1 MSDRTLIYGLRF
13 IDGDTVVDKHGR
25 TYRIGGIDALETPH
39 SDDDVVSP
47 AGIVAKDIAA
57 HTDQGIRFTD
67 NTDLY
72 GRGLAYLEPL
82 ADGKTSNEILI
93 ASGLA
98 GVGDLEEPP
107 ADVRRARAMEF
118 ARTMRGIKDEEAEEI
133 KAFVRKINTPASA
146 HGIPGFNIRESQGY
160 IAPKRDNVVRNS
172 LARGVDTL
180 QKNLYKA
187 AAGAADFISFDSGKE
202 WAERNALLNDIDI
215 RRNPARVASMDDIHG
230 VKDALIYGLERVT
243 EQAPNLA
250 FDVATA
256 AATGGLGY
264 VAKGLGMATKVANW
278 AKAGAAASSVLQ
290 NTGEAYDSMKQAG
303 AEHAAGGA
311 MLTGLAMGALDFAG
325 LVYMAKGIM
334 KPFGVSDEIA
344 EEAMKHAVGAK
355 MVAGDILKTI
365 GKTSAFE
372 GATEGLQEVTK
383 DIGVHL
389 AGGDTDKLGPLSD
402 RFLESVVA
410 GGLVGGVYGGA
421 GRSVKHGIDAYSNRS
436 KEKETRNADLNN
448 GYGNFDDDNAQHI
461 DASGNVVRGQYR
473 GYNPQNDSIET
484 EQGYRPEVTEPVQP
498 EVTPEPVQPAVTP
511 EPAPEPVQPT
521 VEPEPVQPEV
531 NSEPEPVQPT
541 VEPEVTP
548 EPEPEPVQPT
558 VDDKAATIA
567 QLKQELGLKTLEPT
581 PEAKPENNAEEE
593 LSQPKND
600 HFEGSNPRRIIEDV
614 IKGSDNM
621 PKTVREAILSRVM
634 EKDSGDLFKLFN
646 KSYSARERNAV
657 IDDIIA
663 KHPDIEQFIKDTVS
677 NEEVRLKKARIEAID
692 QATKDGDTKKIR
704 EIDAERAKLKDFKD
718 YFTISQARSPLEIGR
733 VRESLKKT
741 VLERLKAKYPTT
753 ISEDEYKAMSPA
765 EKQRNDEAYRKSSI
779 NQGLFNAAKSRFERA
794 LADGYADGINSVL
807 NDHLGGMSGNGFLA
821 SRLLTDKSTDF
832 NTFASK
838 FADGNYSAEQI
849 ADKIN
854 AMALA
859 DRAHHKILNEERP
872 VNDKTKQAL
881 ERLKTAKEQESF
893 QEREHVVPPEKRT
906 QPAEHDEA
914 VEYAA
919 NRFMQGV
926 ESIRG
931 AVNNEYVENDDN
943 GNSADYVDDIE
954 PSSGN
959 KTITN
964 DRFEST
970 EVVKILSNNDQFDI
984 TDINDLELLREAVKN
999 GYGRES
1005 RKAVNRGNLINNV
1018 LGVFGDQSFEAQQT
1032 YAQLTSEERRNEA
1045 IRLLDER
1052 IENAATKPLDLETT
1066 ERLNTFVDGV
1076 VIAAHLK
1083 SISAEMLPTAD
1094 AVRKIVEPTEVEYQ
1108 ALADTFEVDVEA
1120 MRKGLKFAENA
1131 VAHLVSTP
1139 RGQVNRESFIEAAKA
1154 GLQSLGFNNGN
1165 AAKLALNAYEI
1176 RDRYR
1181 LGKQSQETLDNAY
1194 HLFSAGFAKSY
1205 SPAQVVDLFYE
1216 IGILDNGRR
1225 DDNAFVN
1232 RYSDDKLSGG
1242 EIASM
1247 TLSTTQGVKRTV
1259 NLSAMVSDKFEHS
1272 EFSATGVVLNSR
1284 LMTDYKFIGA
1294 VNDALA
1300 SLSNYRADGYV
1311 LDNVYGEFDK
1321 LPDNAPLLK
1330 LGSRT
1335 FTKGDYDTKLLR
1347 LIATQPTI
1355 NNAQY
1360 RAYAE
1365 RSLNKALNVLRGFE
1379 SFTIDD
1385 NIRRLGIKARESE
1398 NVDYTVS
1405 LIDEIKRLRDT
1416 RQQQVAKDGVS
1427 KADFDKVLEATFGN
1441 TDKSDL
1447 LDTLYRSARSLADGV
1462 DTRNANN
1469 NKMLDTDSYNEIR
1482 DLQSQAREDLNAV
1495 ISTLREN
1502 ITKRS
1507 TTITGVDVP
1516 TMEKIKDQLEAAR
1529 SALYEANTPM
1539 YRMYDEIAQQRAM
1552 GKNVKSDRSEDQTL
1566 LYNGSEE
1573 EGGTGVHVELEA
1585 AGLKPVSGQ
1594 TLADKIM
1601 GKKPVVDPSV
1611 AELTEPSALGVPG
1624 SYRRVEVIG
1633 SEGRSTETDHW
1644 SDAIEQRQKEIEFE
1658 QTIDFNRPRRQAI
1671 NARQVIN
1678 EQINS
1683 NNDFVVVQYDNGQL
1697 SATEFTADENGYN
1710 ETSNELF
1717 TTDVKGVNDFLEQYG
1732 DKLLL
1737 TTENIGNYLANE
1749 RFFPTVVNVAEM
1761 SRALGAGTFEVSPA
1775 TTAREVLDAAISLAR
1790 NEPVKTPRQAV
1801 RELGTRNRKT
1811 WNEVSF
1817 TDTDGNFTDIN
1828 DDLKKNNPKLYH
1840 TLLGVRGLI
1849 RRSGI
1854 ANEVEVVFNRNDDTR
1869 VESFEV
1875 GEGIAYRI
1883 HIGEINDNTDL
1894 GLFVMKLGHEVGH
1907 IVLDLY
1913 SSAFEQGALSAE
1925 SNRLFDSV
1933 KSLYGDILDNPTA
1946 EKKEAFADAYAQ
1958 AFSKALF
1965 KRAIEGRGDK
1975 SSFVRTVY
1983 ERFKNIGKDITKLWD
1998 DILNVFGKVTGRK
2011 QVRNT
2016 KELDAFFSSMEKD
2029 IGQYREYAR
2038 QMQENL
2044 SGKKI
2049 LSYAKRAPRIL
2060 NAIEHIAASIVP
2072 NIMRLNRINKDIGA
2086 MFTRQVHLKTVLQKR
2101 AVSKEIAGGLYKGN
2115 KINAKAVERGYADLV
2130 NGRTDTQQA
2139 KAVMEWLNK
2148 VNDLVRRTLDPNGIG
2163 AYEAHTIKDGKVPYN
2178 LDRIKVE
2185 KNAQAVVDILTREGI
2200 PDAKNLVDVVLR
2212 GTDDEM
2218 FGAVRQ
2224 RWSDILADD
2233 KHRAALSG
2241 YLESNGVA
2249 VINSHIHNLTHTA
2262 AMRAAFGAHARN
2274 LDGTLMKGDDGKVL
2288 FKSRLKLNHY
2298 VAGLTESEA
2307 KAVSDI
2313 YRSLNGDWGYRA
2325 PNFARNTFNTMNL
2338 LSSMSILTYA
2348 GIANVMDT
2356 AIPLMRAG
2364 KMGIAIKAIAQS
2376 VKQIVPGSRKE
2387 ALNLAHN
2394 LGVINHAVLQN
2405 SLSGIFV
2412 GDRNLVGRSVDKL
2425 ADFYFTATGMNFTT
2439 KISRVVA
2446 TAVAYESFKHAAKK
2460 PTDRANSTFL
2470 ERMGVSAKDVQTVS
2484 HFIGDNDVNII
2495 FDDTIPMDA
2504 DTAAAVERFKNGLTE
2519 FVSNSTLDPNALT
2532 DPIIAS
2538 NPWFALLMN
2547 LKRFFYAFHD
2557 TVIKGQ
2563 WNETAKRFSQASGI
2577 KDVPYV
2583 AYPLFSTLLFMM
2595 PLSFAAWWLREFF
2608 RDGDVDTK
2616 NPADLPADV
2625 ILKET
2630 FMRSGIMGLG
2640 EIYANADRATEYGTP
2655 AALSFTPSV
2664 AQFWRVGNDLYHEKY
2679 EQAAKDGVPFYQ
2691 LIQNWKRT
2699 YFNDKE

>member
-1 MSDRTLIYGLRF
+1 M
-13 IDGDTVVDKHGR
+13 
-25 TYRIGGIDALETPH
+25 
-39 SDDDVVSP
+39 
-47 AGIVAKDIAA
+47 
-57 HTDQGIRFTD
+57 
-67 NTDLY
+67 N
-72 GRGLAYLEPL
+72 
-82 ADGKTSNEILI
+82 
-93 ASGLA
+93 
-98 GVGDLEEPP
+98 
-107 ADVRRARAMEF
+107 
-118 ARTMRGIKDEEAEEI
+118 
-133 KAFVRKINTPASA
+133 
-146 HGIPGFNIRESQGY
+146 
-160 IAPKRDNVVRNS
+160 
-172 LARGVDTL
+172 
-180 QKNLYKA
+180 
-187 AAGAADFISFDSGKE
+187 
-202 WAERNALLNDIDI
+202 
-215 RRNPARVASMDDIHG
+215 
-230 VKDALIYGLERVT
+230 
-243 EQAPNLA
+243 
-250 FDVATA
+250 
-256 AATGGLGY
+256 
-264 VAKGLGMATKVANW
+264 
-278 AKAGAAASSVLQ
+278 
-290 NTGEAYDSMKQAG
+290 
-303 AEHAAGGA
+303 
-311 MLTGLAMGALDFAG
+311 
-325 LVYMAKGIM
+325 
-334 KPFGVSDEIA
+334 
-344 EEAMKHAVGAK
+344 
-355 MVAGDILKTI
+355 
-365 GKTSAFE
+365 
-372 GATEGLQEVTK
+372 
-383 DIGVHL
+383 
-389 AGGDTDKLGPLSD
+389 
-402 RFLESVVA
+402 
-410 GGLVGGVYGGA
+410 
-421 GRSVKHGIDAYSNRS
+421 
-436 KEKETRNADLNN
+436 
-448 GYGNFDDDNAQHI
+448 
-461 DASGNVVRGQYR
+461 
-473 GYNPQNDSIET
+473 
-484 EQGYRPEVTEPVQP
+484 
-498 EVTPEPVQPAVTP
+498 
-511 EPAPEPVQPT
+511 
-521 VEPEPVQPEV
+521 
-531 NSEPEPVQPT
+531 
-541 VEPEVTP
+541 
-548 EPEPEPVQPT
+548 
-558 VDDKAATIA
+558 
-567 QLKQELGLKTLEPT
+567 
-581 PEAKPENNAEEE
+581 
-593 LSQPKND
+593 
-600 HFEGSNPRRIIEDV
+600 
-614 IKGSDNM
+614 
-621 PKTVREAILSRVM
+621 
-634 EKDSGDLFKLFN
+634 KDSGDWFKLFN

-663 KHPDIEQFIKDTVS
+663 KHPDIEQFIKDTVT
-677 NEEVRLKKARIEAID
+677 NEGVRLKEARLKAID
-692 QATKDGDTKKIR
+692 QATKDGDTSALR
-704 EIDAERAKLKDFKD
+704 EIDAERAKLRDFKD
-718 YFTISQARSPLEIGR
+718 YFTISQARSPLETGR

-741 VLERLKAKYPTT
+741 IVERLKAKYPST
-753 ISEDEYKAMSPA
+753 ISESEYNAMSPT
-765 EKQRNDEAYRKSSI
+765 EKKRNDEAYRTSSI
-779 NQGLFNAAKSRFERA
+779 NLGLFNAAKKRFEQA
-794 LADGYADGINSVL
+794 LKSGDADGINSVL

-821 SRLLTDKSTDF
+821 SRLLTDKSADF
-832 NTFASK
+832 NTFANT
-838 FADGNYSAEQI
+838 FADGKHSAEEI

-854 AMALA
+854 AMALV
-859 DRAHHKILNEERP
+859 DRAHHKILNAERP
-872 VNDKTKQAL
+872 VNDKTEQAL

-893 QEREHVVPPEKRT
+893 QEREHVVAPEKRT

-926 ESIRG
+926 ESVRG
-931 AVNNEYVENDDN
+931 AVNNEYETVDDN
-943 GNSADYVDDIE
+943 DNDNPTEHLTDDKSVD
-954 PSSGN
+954 GN

-964 DRFEST
+964 SQFEST
-970 EVVKILSNNDQFDI
+970 EVVKILSNNDQFDV
-984 TDINDLELLREAVKN
+984 TDISDLELLREAVVN
-999 GYGRES
+999 GYGRKS
-1005 RKAVNRGNLINNV
+1005 RKAVNRNKLINNV
-1018 LGVFGDQSFEAQQT
+1018 LSVFGDQSFEVQQT
-1032 YAQLTSEERRNEA
+1032 YAQMKDEERRNEA
-1045 IRLLDER
+1045 IKLLNEQ
-1052 IENAATKPLDLETT
+1052 IENASTKLLDLETT

-1076 VIAAHLK
+1076 VIASHLK

-1120 MRKGLKFAENA
+1120 MRKGLKFAEDA

-1139 RGQVNRESFIEAAKA
+1139 RGQVNRESFIEASKT
-1154 GLQSLGFNNGN
+1154 GLQMLGFTKGN
-1165 AAKLALNAYEI
+1165 ATKLALNAYEI

-1181 LGKQSQETLDNAY
+1181 LGKQPQETLDNAY
-1194 HLFSAGFAKSY
+1194 RLFTGGFAKSY
-1205 SPAQVVDLFYE
+1205 SPAQIVDLFYE

-1225 DDNAFVN
+1225 DDNSFVN

-1247 TLSTTQGVKRTV
+1247 TVATTQGVKRTV

-1272 EFSATGVVLNSR
+1272 EFSATGVVLNSS

-1300 SLSNYRADGYV
+1300 SLSNYRADGRI

-1365 RSLNKALNVLRGFE
+1365 RSLDKALNLLRGFE

-1398 NVDYTVS
+1398 NIDYVTS

-1416 RQQQVAKDGVS
+1416 RQQQIAKDGVS

-1482 DLQSQAREDLNAV
+1482 DLQSQAREDLKAV
-1495 ISTLREN
+1495 TSTLREN
-1502 ITKRS
+1502 ITRRS
-1507 TTITGVDVP
+1507 TTIAGVDVP
-1516 TMEKIKDQLEAAR
+1516 TMEKIKAQLEAVR
-1529 SALYEANTPM
+1529 SALYEANAPM

-1552 GKNVKSDRSEDQTL
+1552 GRNVKSDRSEDQIL
-1566 LYNGSEE
+1566 LYNGSED

-1594 TLADKIM
+1594 TLADKIT

-1683 NNDFVVVQYDNGQL
+1683 DNEFVVVQHDNGQL
-1697 SATEFTADENGYN
+1697 SVTEFTADEQHGYN
-1710 ETSNELF
+1710 EKPNELF
-1717 TTDVKGVNDFLEQYG
+1717 TTDVKGINDFYEQYG

-1737 TTENIGNYLANE
+1737 STENISNYLANE

-1761 SRALGAGTFEVSPA
+1761 SRALGAGSLDVSPT
-1775 TTAREVLDAAISLAR
+1775 TTAREVLDTAISLAR
-1790 NEPVKTPRQAV
+1790 NEPVKTPRQTV

-1817 TDTDGNFTDIN
+1817 TDADGNFTDIN

-1854 ANEVEVVFNRNDDTR
+1854 ANEVEVVFNRNYDTR

-1875 GEGIAYRI
+1875 KEGIAYRI

-1925 SNRLFDSV
+1925 STRLFDSV
-1933 KSLYGDILDNPTA
+1933 KSLYGDILANPTA

-1975 SSFVRTVY
+1975 SSFVRMVY
-1983 ERFKNIGKDITKLWD
+1983 ERFKNIGKNITELWD

-2060 NAIEHIAASIVP
+2060 GAIEHLAASIVP

-2163 AYEAHTIKDGKVPYN
+2163 AYEAHTIKDGKIPYN
-2178 LDRIKVE
+2178 LDRVKVE

-2274 LDGTLMKGDDGKVL
+2274 LDGTLMKGDDGKVM

-2348 GIANVMDT
+2348 GIANGMDT

-2364 KMGIAIKAIAQS
+2364 KMGIALKAIAQS
-2376 VKQIVPGSRKE
+2376 VKQIVPGTRKE

-2446 TAVAYESFKHAAKK
+2446 TAVAYESFKHAAKN

-2484 HFIGDNDVNII
+2484 QFIGDNDVNII

-2519 FVSNSTLDPNALT
+2519 FVSNSTLDPNTLT

-2616 NPADLPADV
+2616 NPADLPVDV

-2630 FMRSGIMGLG
+2630 FMRSGIIGLG

-2699 YFNDKE
+2699 YFNDTK

>member
-133 KAFVRKINTPASA
+133 KAFVRKINTTASA

-160 IAPKRDNVVRNS
+160 IAPNRNNVVRNS

-180 QKNLYKA
+180 QKSLYKA
-187 AAGAADFISFDSGKE
+187 AAGASDFIGFDSGKE
-202 WAERNALLNDIDI
+202 WADRNALLNDIDI

-250 FDVATA
+250 FDAATA

-325 LVYMAKGIM
+325 LDYMAKGIM

-421 GRSVKHGIDAYSNRS
+421 GRSVKHGIDAYSNHN
-436 KEKETRNADLNN
+436 KEKEARNADLNS
-448 GYGNFDDDNAQHI
+448 GYGNFDDDNAQQI
-461 DASGNVVRGQYR
+461 DASGAVVHGQYR
-473 GYNPQNDSIET
+473 GYNPLNDSIET
-484 EQGYRPEVTEPVQP
+484 EQGYRPEVTEPA
-498 EVTPEPVQPAVTP
+498 PEPVQPAV
-511 EPAPEPVQPT
+511 EPVQPT
-521 VEPEPVQPEV
+521 VEPVQPTTESEPVQPEV

-541 VEPEVTP
+541 VEPEVT
-548 EPEPEPVQPT
+548 PEPEPVQPT

-567 QLKQELGLKTLEPT
+567 QLKQELGLKTLDPT

-614 IKGSDNM
+614 IKGSDNI
-621 PKTVREAILSRVM
+621 PKAAREAILSRVM
-634 EKDSGDLFKLFN
+634 EKDSSDWFSMFN
-646 KSYSARERNAV
+646 KSLSGKERTATIGN
-657 IDDIIA
+657 IIK

-692 QATKDGDTKKIR
+692 QVARDGNVEKLR
-704 EIDAERAKLKDFKD
+704 ETLRKNESEREKLEAFKG
-718 YFTISQARSPLEIGR
+718 YFEISQARSPLEIGR

-779 NQGLFNAAKSRFERA
+779 NQGLFNAAKKRFEQA
-794 LADGYADGINSVL
+794 LKSGDADGINSVL

-832 NTFASK
+832 NTFAST

-854 AMALA
+854 SMALA

-872 VNDKTKQAL
+872 VNDKTEQAL
-881 ERLKTAKEQESF
+881 ERLKTAKEQEAF
-893 QEREHVVPPEKRT
+893 QEREHIVAPEKRT

-926 ESIRG
+926 ESVRG
-931 AVNNEYVENDDN
+931 AVNNEYVKANDKDN
-943 GNSADYVDDIE
+943 SDEHVDYAAEAADV
-954 PSSGN
+954 N
-959 KTITN
+959 KTIYN
-964 DRFEST
+964 DQSDGTVEAKKTIHNGQFDST
-970 EVVKILSNNDQFDI
+970 EVVKVLSSNDQFDI

-999 GYGRES
+999 GYGRDS

-1045 IRLLDER
+1045 IELLNNR
-1052 IENAATKPLDLETT
+1052 IKDASTKPLDLETT

-1076 VIAAHLK
+1076 VIASHLK

-1108 ALADTFEVDVEA
+1108 ALAGTFEVDVEA
-1120 MRKGLKFAENA
+1120 MRKGLKFAEDA

-1139 RGQVNRESFIEAAKA
+1139 RGQVNRESFIEASKT
-1154 GLQSLGFNNGN
+1154 GLQMLGFTKGN

-1181 LGKQSQETLDNAY
+1181 LGKQPQETLDNAY
-1194 HLFSAGFAKSY
+1194 RLFSAGFTKSY

-1232 RYSDDKLSGG
+1232 RYSDDKLTGG

-1247 TLSTTQGVKRTV
+1247 TVSTTQGVKRTV

-1272 EFSATGVVLNSR
+1272 EFSANGVVLNSS

-1300 SLSNYRADGYV
+1300 SLSNYRADGYA

-1365 RSLNKALNVLRGFE
+1365 RSLDKALNVLRGFE

-1398 NVDYTVS
+1398 NIDYVTS

-1416 RQQQVAKDGVS
+1416 RQQQIAKDGVS

-1502 ITKRS
+1502 ITRRS
-1507 TTITGVDVP
+1507 TTIAGLDVP
-1516 TMEKIKDQLEAAR
+1516 TMEKIKEQLETVRA
-1529 SALYEANTPM
+1529 ALYEANAPM
-1539 YRMYDEIAQQRAM
+1539 YRMYDEISQQRAM
-1552 GKNVKSDRSEDQTL
+1552 GKNVKSDRSEDQIL
-1566 LYNGSEE
+1566 LYNGSDDEE
-1573 EGGTGVHVELEA
+1573 IG
-1585 AGLKPVSGQ
+1585 
-1594 TLADKIM
+1594 
-1601 GKKPVVDPSV
+1601 
-1611 AELTEPSALGVPG
+1611 EPD
-1624 SYRRVEVIG
+1624 
-1633 SEGRSTETDHW
+1633 GRSTETDHW
-1644 SDAIEQRQKEIEFE
+1644 SDAIEQRLKEIEFE
-1658 QTIDFNRPRRQAI
+1658 QTIDFNRPRRQAV

-1678 EQINS
+1678 EQLNS
-1683 NNDFVVVQYDNGQL
+1683 DNEFVVVQHDNGQL
-1697 SATEFTADENGYN
+1697 SVTEFTADEQHGYN
-1710 ETSNELF
+1710 EKPNELF
-1717 TTDVKGVNDFLEQYG
+1717 TTDVKGINDFYEQYG

-1737 TTENIGNYLANE
+1737 STENISNYLANE

-1790 NEPVKTPRQAV
+1790 NEPVKTPRQTV

-1817 TDTDGNFTDIN
+1817 TDADGNFTDIN

-1875 GEGIAYRI
+1875 KGGIAYRI
-1883 HIGEINDNTDL
+1883 HIGEINENTDI

-1933 KSLYGDILDNPTA
+1933 KPLYGDILANPTA

-1975 SSFVRTVY
+1975 SSFARMVY

-2163 AYEAHTIKDGKVPYN
+2163 AYEAHTIKDGKIPYN

-2298 VAGLTESEA
+2298 VAGLTEPEA

-2446 TAVAYESFKHAAKK
+2446 TAVAYESFKHAAKD
-2460 PTDRANSTFL
+2460 PTDRTNSTFL
-2470 ERMGVSAKDVQTVS
+2470 ERMGISAKDVQTVS

-2519 FVSNSTLDPNALT
+2519 FVSNSTLDPNSLT

-2664 AQFWRVGNDLYHEKY
+2664 AQFWRVGNDLYHEKW
-2679 EQAAKDGVPFYQ
+2679 ERAAKDGVPFYQ
-2691 LIQNWKRT
+2691 VIQNWKRT
-2699 YFNDKE
+2699 YFNDTE

>member
-1 MSDRTLIYGLRF
+1 
-13 IDGDTVVDKHGR
+13 
-25 TYRIGGIDALETPH
+25 
-39 SDDDVVSP
+39 
-47 AGIVAKDIAA
+47 
-57 HTDQGIRFTD
+57 
-67 NTDLY
+67 
-72 GRGLAYLEPL
+72 
-82 ADGKTSNEILI
+82 
-93 ASGLA
+93 
-98 GVGDLEEPP
+98 
-107 ADVRRARAMEF
+107 
-118 ARTMRGIKDEEAEEI
+118 
-133 KAFVRKINTPASA
+133 
-146 HGIPGFNIRESQGY
+146 
-160 IAPKRDNVVRNS
+160 
-172 LARGVDTL
+172 
-180 QKNLYKA
+180 
-187 AAGAADFISFDSGKE
+187 
-202 WAERNALLNDIDI
+202 
-215 RRNPARVASMDDIHG
+215 
-230 VKDALIYGLERVT
+230 
-243 EQAPNLA
+243 
-250 FDVATA
+250 
-256 AATGGLGY
+256 
-264 VAKGLGMATKVANW
+264 
-278 AKAGAAASSVLQ
+278 
-290 NTGEAYDSMKQAG
+290 
-303 AEHAAGGA
+303 
-311 MLTGLAMGALDFAG
+311 
-325 LVYMAKGIM
+325 
-334 KPFGVSDEIA
+334 
-344 EEAMKHAVGAK
+344 
-355 MVAGDILKTI
+355 
-365 GKTSAFE
+365 
-372 GATEGLQEVTK
+372 
-383 DIGVHL
+383 
-389 AGGDTDKLGPLSD
+389 
-402 RFLESVVA
+402 
-410 GGLVGGVYGGA
+410 
-421 GRSVKHGIDAYSNRS
+421 
-436 KEKETRNADLNN
+436 
-448 GYGNFDDDNAQHI
+448 
-461 DASGNVVRGQYR
+461 
-473 GYNPQNDSIET
+473 
-484 EQGYRPEVTEPVQP
+484 
-498 EVTPEPVQPAVTP
+498 
-511 EPAPEPVQPT
+511 
-521 VEPEPVQPEV
+521 
-531 NSEPEPVQPT
+531 
-541 VEPEVTP
+541 
-548 EPEPEPVQPT
+548 
-558 VDDKAATIA
+558 
-567 QLKQELGLKTLEPT
+567 
-581 PEAKPENNAEEE
+581 
-593 LSQPKND
+593 
-600 HFEGSNPRRIIEDV
+600 
-614 IKGSDNM
+614 
-621 PKTVREAILSRVM
+621 M
-634 EKDSGDLFKLFN
+634 EKDSSGWFSMFN
-646 KSYSARERNAV
+646 KSLSGKERTATIGN
-657 IDDIIA
+657 IIK
-663 KHPDIEQFIKDTVS
+663 KHPDIEQFIKDTVT

-704 EIDAERAKLKDFKD
+704 EIDAERAKLRDFKD
-718 YFTISQARSPLEIGR
+718 YFTISQARSPLEIGK

-741 VLERLKAKYPTT
+741 VIERLKAKYPST

-765 EKQRNDEAYRKSSI
+765 EKKRNAEAYRKSGT
-779 NQGLFNAAKSRFERA
+779 NRALLERA
-794 LADGYADGINSVL
+794 KARFNEALANGDADGINSVL

-854 AMALA
+854 SMALA

-881 ERLKTAKEQESF
+881 ERLKTAKEQEAF
-893 QEREHVVPPEKRT
+893 QEREHIVAPEKRT
-906 QPAEHDEA
+906 QPAKFDEA

-926 ESIRG
+926 ESIRDE
-931 AVNNEYVENDDN
+931 VNNEYVENDDN

-970 EVVKILSNNDQFDI
+970 EVVKVLSSNDQFDV

-1005 RKAVNRGNLINNV
+1005 RKAVNRGKLINNV

-1032 YAQLTSEERRNEA
+1032 YAQLTSKERRNEA

-1120 MRKGLKFAENA
+1120 MRKGLKFAEDA

-1139 RGQVNRESFIEAAKA
+1139 RGQVNRESFIEASKT
-1154 GLQSLGFNNGN
+1154 GLQMLGFTKGN
-1165 AAKLALNAYEI
+1165 ATKLALNAYEI

-1181 LGKQSQETLDNAY
+1181 LGKHPQETLDNAY
-1194 HLFSAGFAKSY
+1194 RLFSAGFAKSY
-1205 SPAQVVDLFYE
+1205 SPAQIVDLFYE

-1232 RYSDDKLSGG
+1232 RYSDDKFSGG

-1247 TLSTTQGVKRTV
+1247 TVSTTQGVKRTV

-1272 EFSATGVVLNSR
+1272 EFSATGVVLNSS

-1300 SLSNYRADGYV
+1300 SLSNYRADGHA
-1311 LDNVYGEFDK
+1311 LDNVYSEFDK
-1321 LPDNAPLLK
+1321 LPDTAPLLK

-1365 RSLNKALNVLRGFE
+1365 RSLDKALNVLRGFE
-1379 SFTIDD
+1379 SFTIDE

-1398 NVDYTVS
+1398 NIDYVTS

-1416 RQQQVAKDGVS
+1416 RQQQIAKDGVS

-1469 NKMLDTDSYNEIR
+1469 NKMLDTDSYKEIR

-1502 ITKRS
+1502 ITGRS
-1507 TTITGVDVP
+1507 TTIAGVDVP
-1516 TMEKIKDQLEAAR
+1516 TMEKIKAQLEAVR
-1529 SALYEANTPM
+1529 SVLYEANAPM

-1552 GKNVKSDRSEDQTL
+1552 GRNVKSDRSEDQIL
-1566 LYNGSEE
+1566 LYNGSEDE
-1573 EGGTGVHVELEA
+1573 EIG
-1585 AGLKPVSGQ
+1585 
-1594 TLADKIM
+1594 
-1601 GKKPVVDPSV
+1601 
-1611 AELTEPSALGVPG
+1611 EPD
-1624 SYRRVEVIG
+1624 
-1633 SEGRSTETDHW
+1633 GRSTETDHW

-1678 EQINS
+1678 EQLNS
-1683 NNDFVVVQYDNGQL
+1683 DNEFVVVQHDNGQL
-1697 SATEFTADENGYN
+1697 SVTEFTADENGYN

-1749 RFFPTVVNVAEM
+1749 RYLSTAVNVAEM

-1775 TTAREVLDAAISLAR
+1775 TTAREVLDTAIGLAR
-1790 NEPVKTPRQAV
+1790 NEPVKTPRQTV
-1801 RELGTRNRKT
+1801 REVGTRNRKT
-1811 WNEVSF
+1811 WNDVSF
-1817 TDTDGNFTDIN
+1817 TDADGNFTDIN

-1875 GEGIAYRI
+1875 REGITYRI
-1883 HIGEINDNTDL
+1883 HIGEINENTDI

-1925 SNRLFDSV
+1925 STRLFDSV
-1933 KSLYGDILDNPTA
+1933 KSLYGDILANPTA

-1965 KRAIEGRGDK
+1965 KRAIEWRGDK
-1975 SSFVRTVY
+1975 SSFARMVY

-2060 NAIEHIAASIVP
+2060 NAIEHLAASIVP

-2163 AYEAHTIKDGKVPYN
+2163 AYEAHTIKDGKIPYN
-2178 LDRIKVE
+2178 LDRVKVE

-2218 FGAVRQ
+2218 FGAVGR

-2446 TAVAYESFKHAAKK
+2446 TAVAYESFKHAAKN

-2470 ERMGVSAKDVQTVS
+2470 ERMGVSAKDVQMVS
-2484 HFIGDNDVNII
+2484 HFIGDSDVNII
-2495 FDDTIPMDA
+2495 FDDSIPMDA

>member
-1 MSDRTLIYGLRF
+1 MSNEKRLDDGIEW
-13 IDGDTVVDKHGR
+13 IDADTVRLPDGSRARAAGVN
-25 TYRIGGIDALETPH
+25 ALEDYHPGVPKGWSFGGHLAT
-39 SDDDVVSP
+39 
-47 AGIVAKDIAA
+47 AVAKEI
-57 HTDQGIRFTD
+57 DQKVVVHGD
-67 NTDLY
+67 KDVY
-72 GRGLAYLEPL
+72 GRKLFTLEPGK
-82 ADGKTSNEILI
+82 DGYTSNELLIRAGLMGATSFKSNTAKTTNNAPDISRATTDDLLTALFGESILYKDTDI
-93 ASGLA
+93 DAKADILRKANSDFLNEHSPDDVFPEVPLFPSPRPEKDEYKDSWGITREFAKGRKEALA
-98 GVGDLEEPP
+98 GLNGFMANLADAVGDDETKAKYENKALVNL
-107 ADVRRARAMEF
+107 ADSEK
-118 ARTMRGIKDEEAEEI
+118 IKSTLPQTAEEVHDLGDVI
-133 KAFVRKINTPASA
+133 GFVAGQTVRT
-146 HGIPGFNIRESQGY
+146 
-160 IAPKRDNVVRNS
+160 APQVG
-172 LARGVDTL
+172 ATL
-180 QKNLYKA
+180 A
-187 AAGAADFISFDSGKE
+187 AAGLG
-202 WAERNALLNDIDI
+202 
-215 RRNPARVASMDDIHG
+215 
-230 VKDALIYGLERVT
+230 
-243 EQAPNLA
+243 NLA
-250 FDVATA
+250 YGPAGGVA
-256 AATGGLGY
+256 AAY
-264 VAKGLGMATKVANW
+264 AV
-278 AKAGAAASSVLQ
+278 SSAF
-290 NTGEAYDSMKQAG
+290 NTGEAYNTFRQSGVQNPGYKSLVTGMAMGSLDTASTIIGLKALKLSDPIKKEMSSRVMRSAIIAG
-303 AEHAAGGA
+303 DAVASLAVTSLTEGVTEAAQEGFKWIGVDAAGGELPSRDE
-311 MLTGLAMGALDFAG
+311 LTRNIKNAFFAG
-325 LVYMAKGIM
+325 A
-334 KPFGVSDEIA
+334 A
-344 EEAMKHAVGAK
+344 
-355 MVAGDILKTI
+355 
-365 GKTSAFE
+365 
-372 GATEGLQEVTK
+372 
-383 DIGVHL
+383 
-389 AGGDTDKLGPLSD
+389 AGGGFYATGKSVNSVYDYILDNNPDK
-402 RFLESVVA
+402 A
-410 GGLVGGVYGGA
+410 A
-421 GRSVKHGIDAYSNRS
+421 
-436 KEKETRNADLNN
+436 RNADLNN
-448 GYGNFDDDNAQHI
+448 GYGNFDDDNAQQI

-473 GYNPQNDSIET
+473 GYNPQNDSVET
-484 EQGYRPEVTEPVQP
+484 EQGYRPEVTEPEPVQP
-498 EVTPEPVQPAVTP
+498 TVDDEIDFSDFTFTKPTAEPEPVQPDAT
-511 EPAPEPVQPT
+511 PEPVQPT
-521 VEPEPVQPEV
+521 VDDEIDFSDFTFTKPTAEPEPVQPEV
-531 NSEPEPVQPT
+531 
-541 VEPEVTP
+541 TP
-548 EPEPEPVQPT
+548 ESVAEPAPEPVQPT
-558 VDDKAATIA
+558 VDDKAATIS
-567 QLKQELGLKTLEPT
+567 QLKQDLGLKTFEST
-581 PEAKPENNAEEE
+581 PEAKPETNAEEE
-593 LSQPKND
+593 LIQPKND
-600 HFEGSNPRRIIEDV
+600 HFEDSNPRRIIEDV
-614 IKGSDNM
+614 INGSDNI
-621 PKTVREAILSRVM
+621 PKAVREAILSRVM
-634 EKDSGDLFKLFN
+634 EKDSSGWFSMFN
-646 KSYSARERNAV
+646 KSLSGKERTATIGN
-657 IDDIIA
+657 IIK
-663 KHPDIEQFIKDTVS
+663 KHPDIEQFIKDTVT
-677 NEEVRLKKARIEAID
+677 NEEVRLKKARLKAID
-692 QATKDGDTKKIR
+692 QATKDGDTRALR
-704 EIDAERAKLKDFKD
+704 EIDAERAKLRDFKD

-765 EKQRNDEAYRKSSI
+765 EKQRNAEAYRKSSI
-779 NQGLFNAAKSRFERA
+779 NQGLFNAAKSHFKRA
-794 LADGYADGINSVL
+794 LADGDADGINSVL

-854 AMALA
+854 SMALA

-881 ERLKTAKEQESF
+881 ERLKTAKEQEAF
-893 QEREHVVPPEKRT
+893 QEREHIVAPEKRT
-906 QPAEHDEA
+906 QPAKFDEA

-926 ESIRG
+926 ESIRDE
-931 AVNNEYVENDDN
+931 VNNEYVENDDN

-970 EVVKILSNNDQFDI
+970 EVVKVLSSNDQFDV

-1005 RKAVNRGNLINNV
+1005 RKAVNRGKLINNV

-1032 YAQLTSEERRNEA
+1032 YAQLTSKERRNEA

-1120 MRKGLKFAENA
+1120 MRKGLKFAEDA

-1139 RGQVNRESFIEAAKA
+1139 RGQVNRESFIEASKT
-1154 GLQSLGFNNGN
+1154 GLQMLGFTKGN
-1165 AAKLALNAYEI
+1165 ATKLALNAYEI

-1181 LGKQSQETLDNAY
+1181 LGKHPQETLDNAY
-1194 HLFSAGFAKSY
+1194 RLFSAGFAKSY
-1205 SPAQVVDLFYE
+1205 SPAQIVDLFYE

-1232 RYSDDKLSGG
+1232 RYSDYKFSGG

-1247 TLSTTQGVKRTV
+1247 TVSTTQGVKRTV

-1272 EFSATGVVLNSR
+1272 EFSATGVVLNSS

-1300 SLSNYRADGYV
+1300 SLSNYRADGHA
-1311 LDNVYGEFDK
+1311 LDNVYSEFDK
-1321 LPDNAPLLK
+1321 LPDTAPLLK

-1365 RSLNKALNVLRGFE
+1365 RSLDKALNVLRGFE

-1385 NIRRLGIKARESE
+1385 NIRLLGIKARETE
-1398 NVDYTVS
+1398 NTDRTIA
-1405 LIDEIKRLRDT
+1405 LLGEIKQLREA
-1416 RQQQVAKDGVS
+1416 RQARIAKEGVS

-1502 ITKRS
+1502 ITRRS
-1507 TTITGVDVP
+1507 TTIAGVDVP
-1516 TMEKIKDQLEAAR
+1516 TMEKIKAQLEAVR

-1539 YRMYDEIAQQRAM
+1539 YRMYDEIAQQHAM
-1552 GKNVKSDRSEDQTL
+1552 GRNVKSDRSEDQTL
-1566 LYNGSEE
+1566 LYNGSEDE
-1573 EGGTGVHVELEA
+1573 EIG
-1585 AGLKPVSGQ
+1585 
-1594 TLADKIM
+1594 
-1601 GKKPVVDPSV
+1601 
-1611 AELTEPSALGVPG
+1611 EPD
-1624 SYRRVEVIG
+1624 
-1633 SEGRSTETDHW
+1633 GRSTETDHW
-1644 SDAIEQRQKEIEFE
+1644 SDAIEQRLKEIEFE

-1737 TTENIGNYLANE
+1737 TTENISNYLANE
-1749 RFFPTVVNVAEM
+1749 RYLSTAVNVTEM
-1761 SRALGAGTFEVSPA
+1761 SRALGAGTFEASPA

-1790 NEPVKTPRQAV
+1790 NEPVKTPRQTV

-1811 WNEVSF
+1811 WNDVSF
-1817 TDTDGNFTDIN
+1817 TDADGNFTDIN

-1869 VESFEV
+1869 VETFEAR
-1875 GEGIAYRI
+1875 EGIAYRI
-1883 HIGEINDNTDL
+1883 HIGEINDNTGL

-1925 SNRLFDSV
+1925 STRLFDSV

-1965 KRAIEGRGDK
+1965 KRAVEGRGDK
-1975 SSFVRTVY
+1975 SSFVRMVY
-1983 ERFKNIGKDITKLWD
+1983 ERFKNIAKNITELWD
-1998 DILNVFGKVTGRK
+1998 DILNVFGNVTGRK

-2163 AYEAHTIKDGKVPYN
+2163 AYEAHTIKDGKIPYN

-2233 KHRAALSG
+2233 KHRAVLSG

-2262 AMRAAFGAHARN
+2262 AMRVAFGAHARN

-2325 PNFARNTFNTMNL
+2325 PNFARNTFDTMNL

-2364 KMGIAIKAIAQS
+2364 KMGIALKAIAQS

-2412 GDRNLVGRSVDKL
+2412 GDRNFVGRSVDKL

-2616 NPADLPADV
+2616 NPADLPVDV